1 MYKFLLSFRR
11 FPGRIQ
17 LKGYSALLRIMVH
30 YNFAYPN
37 HVIFDLYGV
46 DSSISNELS
55 KIMVFS
61 RSLAKKLKSDI
72 VGEVF
77 HTFEPQG
84 VIYVATLLQSHIA
97 IHTWP
102 ELGYVSL
109 DIYTCTDVS
118 VREVE
123 KDVLD
128 FFKPSSYKIQYLN
141 REVNDRPTIDIL
153 YKE

>member
-1 MYKFLLSFRR
+1 
-11 FPGRIQ
+11 
-17 LKGYSALLRIMVH
+17 MV
-30 YNFAYPN
+30 YYDFAYPN

-46 DSSISNELS
+46 DTTKSNDLY
-55 KIMVFS
+55 KIMEFS
-61 RSLAKKLKSDI
+61 RQLASKLNSDI

-97 IHTWP
+97 VHTWP

-109 DIYTCTDVS
+109 DIFTCSNVS
-118 VREVE
+118 VREIE
-123 KDVLD
+123 RDVLE
-128 FFKPSSYKIQYLN
+128 FFSPKRVKIQYIN
-141 REVNDRPTIDIL
+141 REVSETPSMDMI